1 MLKGKTL
8 KRDSVKKSGWLNKG
22 VALIFAI
29 GIVLVLFVITTGLL
43 IIFGQWE
50 KSSFLLFS
58 KTHSMHA
65 AKIGIEQAIW
75 ELKNDTN
82 NYDGYDEQWHA
93 KFSGTDIDIDQDGIP
108 ESKFFPVQN
117 FRKKTV
123 ARYAVLVTDESGCIN
138 INYTGN
144 ISKNGKHGFNE
155 GWTTFE
161 IRFFPGMCDAVAN
174 DIVLF
179 RAGQDGANGKKGID
193 DDNDNA
199 TVSSDGIDN
208 DGDSIIDEN
217 DEGIDEPDEFNH
229 VKPFGDDRP
238 FFVIEDVK
246 MVRGIT
252 DTLFN
257 SIKQHIT
264 TYSYDLNIDAEN
276 YLRINI
282 NKATLSQ
289 IVSIFTELGY
299 EKDQATQIALNII
312 DYRDRDNIPTVI
324 KTTDG
329 RRFIG
334 IEKTPYIN
342 EVEPMPELRI
352 DKTFL
357 KGGIPVVI
365 LEELGSNFIEIF
377 NPYDQPVD
385 IGGWTIKGGM
395 VLLPSVDIGSLNTN
409 STDTMDEIQNGKNPS
424 DISKIT
430 QFWSSVM
437 PNSIK
442 IPSGTVI
449 KPHSYYLI
457 GDSIKWKIVI
467 IYTQSG
473 PLVLPL
479 LIPMKQPMNADQF
492 EPILFMNFDCNELAN
507 VFSILAKIF
516 KITLSLNGKM
526 YLLDEQNHLIE
537 QTDYGADKP
546 GKQSRQKNDPRI
558 EQWFTD
564 NQTPGRMNITFVP
577 MAGGEFNVANQF
589 LYWDSSFRVKNH
601 PFSSPAELSFIHK
614 GSQWETLNLWK
625 THDKKLLDVFTVAE
639 KPEDPVYGRININ
652 TANSLVLQ
660 CLPLVDTDIA
670 REIVMARPFKDVS
683 DIVGK
688 LNDPL
693 NKQMTKYGNNFIDDN
708 KNRWIDTED
717 EKEMVISTIAN
728 LITVRANVFKII
740 VVSQKVLDLDNNG
753 IITAKEIKAET
764 RYRVIYDRTRNKIL
778 ERRQL

>member
-252 DTLFN
+252 DT
-257 SIKQHIT
+257 
-264 TYSYDLNIDAEN
+264 
-276 YLRINI
+276 
-282 NKATLSQ
+282 
-289 IVSIFTELGY
+289 
-299 EKDQATQIALNII
+299 
-312 DYRDRDNIPTVI
+312 
-324 KTTDG
+324 
-329 RRFIG
+329 
-334 IEKTPYIN
+334 
-342 EVEPMPELRI
+342 
-352 DKTFL
+352 
-357 KGGIPVVI
+357 
-365 LEELGSNFIEIF
+365 
-377 NPYDQPVD
+377 
-385 IGGWTIKGGM
+385 
-395 VLLPSVDIGSLNTN
+395 
-409 STDTMDEIQNGKNPS
+409 
-424 DISKIT
+424 
-430 QFWSSVM
+430 
-437 PNSIK
+437 
-442 IPSGTVI
+442 
-449 KPHSYYLI
+449 
-457 GDSIKWKIVI
+457 
-467 IYTQSG
+467 
-473 PLVLPL
+473 
-479 LIPMKQPMNADQF
+479 
-492 EPILFMNFDCNELAN
+492 
-507 VFSILAKIF
+507 
-516 KITLSLNGKM
+516 
-526 YLLDEQNHLIE
+526 
-537 QTDYGADKP
+537 
-546 GKQSRQKNDPRI
+546 
-558 EQWFTD
+558 
-564 NQTPGRMNITFVP
+564 
-577 MAGGEFNVANQF
+577 
-589 LYWDSSFRVKNH
+589 
-601 PFSSPAELSFIHK
+601 
-614 GSQWETLNLWK
+614 
-625 THDKKLLDVFTVAE
+625 
-639 KPEDPVYGRININ
+639 
-652 TANSLVLQ
+652 
-660 CLPLVDTDIA
+660 
-670 REIVMARPFKDVS
+670 
-683 DIVGK
+683 
-688 LNDPL
+688 
-693 NKQMTKYGNNFIDDN
+693 
-708 KNRWIDTED
+708 
-717 EKEMVISTIAN
+717 
-728 LITVRANVFKII
+728 
-740 VVSQKVLDLDNNG
+740 
-753 IITAKEIKAET
+753 
-764 RYRVIYDRTRNKIL
+764 
-778 ERRQL
+778 